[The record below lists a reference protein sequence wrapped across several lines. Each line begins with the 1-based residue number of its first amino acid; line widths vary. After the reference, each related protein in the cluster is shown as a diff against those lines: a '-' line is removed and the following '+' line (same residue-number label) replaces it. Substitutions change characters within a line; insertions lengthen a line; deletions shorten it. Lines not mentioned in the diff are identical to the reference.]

1 MKAQRSFILAAS
13 AAALIAVSS
22 FAPAFADDPSPAA
35 LAEARTVII
44 ASGISRSFDNVV
56 PQMLGLLERNVL
68 ATRPEIK
75 DKLHAT
81 LLQLEP
87 EFVKTEDSV
96 IDAAAASLAKRM
108 SEAEL
113 KDVVA
118 FFQSPSGK
126 KYVEQTPANLTDIV
140 AAMEAWRQ
148 KLSTDIMTRVRD
160 EMKKQGVDL

>member
-1 MKAQRSFILAAS
+1 VKARRSFILATCATALWAALNS
-13 AAALIAVSS
+13 AA
-22 FAPAFADDPSPAA
+22 AFADDPTPTA

-44 ASGISRSFDNVV
+44 ASGISRSFDAVV
-56 PQMLGLLERNVL
+56 PQLLGLLERNVL
-68 ATRPEIK
+68 ATRPELK

-87 EFVKTEDSV
+87 EFVKTENTV

-108 SEAEL
+108 TEAEL
-113 KDVVA
+113 KDVVT

-148 KLSTDIMTRVRD
+148 KLSTDIMTRVRE

>member
-1 MKAQRSFILAAS
+1 MKAQRSFILTASAALAVLTCIGPALADEPS
-13 AAALIAVSS
+13 AAALAQ
-22 FAPAFADDPSPAA
+22 
-35 LAEARTVII
+35 ARAVII
-44 ASGISRSFDNVV
+44 SSGISRSFDTVV
-56 PQMLGLLERNVL
+56 PQMLSLLERNVL

-87 EFVKTEDSV
+87 EFMKTEDSV

-108 SEAEL
+108 TEAEL
-113 KDVVA
+113 KDVVT
-118 FFQSPSGK
+118 FFQSASGK
-126 KYVEQTPANLTDIV
+126 KYVEATPANLNDIV

-148 KLSTDIMTRVRD
+148 KLSTEMMTRVRD